1 MKQGGL
7 WIMITKDFG
16 LRVKKLRTQM
26 GLSQEKFALQIGIDR
41 TYLASIEKGMRN
53 VSLVNLEKIA
63 NGFHISLSDLFM
75 GL

>member
-1 MKQGGL
+1 
-7 WIMITKDFG
+7 MITKDFG
-16 LRVKKLRTQM
+16 LRVKQLRTQM

-53 VSLVNLEKIA
+53 VSLINLEKIA
-63 NGFHISLSDLFM
+63 NGFNISLSDLFM